1 MTEAEFMAQFGR
13 VYEHSPWVAEA
24 LWRAGMTPAHDATDV
39 FARAMAEIVEKAPRE
54 RQLSLLISHP
64 DLAGRLAMQDALTAE
79 STVEQASAGLDKCS
93 PEEFARFSELNHAYR
108 TRFGFPFIMAVKGK
122 ARSEILTAFERRI
135 SNDRETEFRTALAEV
150 HQIAQMRLRDL

>member
-1 MTEAEFMAQFGR
+1 
-13 VYEHSPWVAEA
+13 
-24 LWRAGMTPAHDATDV
+24 
-39 FARAMAEIVEKAPRE
+39 
-54 RQLSLLISHP
+54 
-64 DLAGRLAMQDALTAE
+64 MQDALTAE